1 MEYAQNV
8 QRQLNNLAKNV
19 ESLAK
24 AQGIPGEAIEGLLQL
39 SGKDGF
45 RYNTPKSYR
54 ARQGNGVD
62 GFQLMRLANLFGVT
76 EESLMGEGAVT
87 SPNVEP
93 FGIRLAAAVR
103 EYIEK
108 NNLQE
113 NRLHKVFGRG
123 KGKGITREDVLIAL
137 SPDERLPEPQKLRVI
152 CRKLLA
158 AWFAP
163 DKTAAKRGAEPTQED
178 TGEEKLP
185 LTIENVEKVIEEI
198 IPDPLPEM
206 LTRLCGESD
215 DDPPTEMDVARMRLA
230 ALWTKYVEEPR
241 RAAAKENKT
250 VEGAP
255 QPPAENAAEELGEG
269 IQPEKE
275 VEEAMQRCSASTQ
288 QDIQKAITATRD
300 ICKLS
305 GLKQYGFFAL
315 AGLPQSTEDFKK
327 MNRPAYWSEE
337 LVQRYAEMLNAAPK
351 AVLGQTQWDG
361 TARNYGEIFARNFE
375 TAMELR
381 GVPAGDVISELAKET
396 ERIPANLRKQILQS
410 NSLPSYSDTCALMA
424 ITGLRLYDML
434 DWTGERA
441 QQAEHQS
448 ELERLLETAPKSD
461 WVPAATFQQNVK
473 LLCEEANLTPSN
485 LFWLV
490 GVNDAKAR
498 ASWARAKK
506 VPMALIEACAKA
518 LGLTAAGLLS
528 EVPLRLPAGT
538 DFAAIFK
545 TRFEKACTDA
555 GMQLPEVAYLTD
567 MAVRITTGKTALI
580 SSGTIDE
587 KILSGEMLGK
597 SNNTILTGLLA
608 ALQTTLNELVFPAH
622 EKFDPTKTPCEWD
635 FPADGQKP
643 KSGGTATG
651 NSRHADRAAGNGGAT
666 TQPAEAPQQAAPSV
680 EPEADAGAELKPVV
694 PPGASISV
702 ALRSCFNTP
711 VPGADKWTVLR
722 VTQKAAMYQKGITVR
737 LMQDILDDKAEP
749 TAAQLDAIIKVFFPE
764 ACQGIDGLEKSR
776 RQFFARGMAAIVP
789 QTNVCNTENWGMGR
803 AGGAA
808 FASTLRQLMDKFGFS
823 VGALAKKLERVS
835 HQDGME
841 AILYNLLANTDP
853 DKSPSNE
860 LVESLAA
867 IFGTTKYALC
877 ALSGISKDSEKTRVE
892 CSNIVKGISDPV
904 KIQNLYYNMWA
915 GQLLAPQ

>member
-1 MEYAQNV
+1 MGYAQDV
-8 QRQLNNLAKNV
+8 QQQQLNNLAKNV
-19 ESLAK
+19 ERLARE
-24 AQGIPGEAIEGLLQL
+24 QGVPGAAIEGLLQL
-39 SGKDGF
+39 NGTVGL
-45 RYNTPKSYR
+45 RYNTPKSYKT
-54 ARQGNGVD
+54 RQGNGVD
-62 GFQLMRLANLFGVT
+62 GFLVMKLAALFGVS
-76 EESLMGEGAVT
+76 EETLMGGSAVT
-87 SPNVEP
+87 AQKTEP
-93 FGIRLAAAVR
+93 FGIRLAAATQR
-103 EYIEK
+103 YLDEHH
-108 NNLQE
+108 LQE
-113 NRLHKVFGRG
+113 CQLPKKFG
-123 KGKGITREDVLIAL
+123 KGKGKGVTAEDVRIAL
-137 SPDERLPEPQKLRVI
+137 SPDERLPEPKKLRTI
-152 CRKLLA
+152 CRKLQPDWLA
-158 AWFAP
+158 PKAAV
-163 DKTAAKRGAEPTQED
+163 DKGETEPAR
-178 TGEEKLP
+178 EKLP
-185 LTIENVEKVIEEI
+185 LTVENVGKVIGEV
-198 IPDPLPEM
+198 IPDR
-206 LTRLCGESD
+206 RLKEW
-215 DDPPTEMDVARMRLA
+215 ARFCAGSL
-230 ALWTKYVEEPR
+230 ALWTICANEKERATASEDEPLLDEPMPQPEGGVEQPIEEP
-241 RAAAKENKT
+241 
-250 VEGAP
+250 P
-255 QPPAENAAEELGEG
+255 
-269 IQPEKE
+269 PEKE
-275 VEEAMQRCSASTQ
+275 VEEEMQRCSMSAQ
-288 QDIQKAITATRD
+288 LDIQKAIAATRD

-337 LVQRYAEMLNAAPK
+337 LVQRYAEMLNATPK
-351 AVLGQTQWDG
+351 AILGQTQWDG
-361 TARNYGEIFARNFE
+361 AARNYGEIFARNFE

-410 NSLPSYSDTCALMA
+410 NSLPSYSDACALMA

-441 QQAEHQS
+441 QQAEHMS
-448 ELERLLETAPKSD
+448 ELERLLEAAPKSD

-506 VPMALIEACAKA
+506 VPMALIGACAKA

-528 EVPLRLPAGT
+528 EIPLRLPVGT

-545 TRFEKACTDA
+545 TRFEKACADA

-567 MAVRITTGKTALI
+567 MAVRITTGKTTLI
-580 SSGTIDE
+580 SAGAIDE

-635 FPADGQKP
+635 FPVDGQKP
-643 KSGGTATG
+643 KGSGTATG
-651 NSRHADRAAGNGGAT
+651 NSQHADRAAGNGSAT
-666 TQPAEAPQQAAPSV
+666 TQPAETPQQAAPSV
-680 EPEADAGAELKPVV
+680 EPEPGAGAESKPVV

-722 VTQKAAMYQKGITVR
+722 VTQKAATYQKGITVR

-764 ACQGIDGLEKSR
+764 ACQDADSLEKSR
-776 RQFFARGMAAIVP
+776 KLFFARGMAAIVP
-789 QTNVCNTENWGMGR
+789 QTHVCNTENWGMGR

-808 FASTLRQLMDKFGFS
+808 FASTLRQLMAKFGFS

-877 ALSGISKDSEKTRVE
+877 ALSGISKDSEKTKVE